1 MVIWEM
7 YVILRPCMM
16 ALSDHAIFSNLGG
29 FELNNLISILDI
41 EDNEPQIIQHSSYYD
56 IDSFKKVI
64 SNHNN
69 IFSVLSLNIQS
80 INAKFSE
87 IETFVEELHNVQFK
101 FNVICLQEC
110 WIRDQ
115 TDACTFQI
123 PGYDCVAQGKSSS
136 ERGGLITYVDNLFQY
151 EVRQSI
157 NEYEL
162 WEGQIIQ
169 VKGGCLRNEIIVGN
183 IYRPPR
189 TLREQTK
196 QFINEFTSLV
206 QALDNTNL
214 NIVLAGDYNLNLLK
228 INESEIC
235 CEFFDLLT
243 SQSLFPHITLPTRLT
258 NGGGTLIDNL
268 FCKMNKS
275 IKKNTAGILLN
286 QLSDHLPCFTLL
298 ETDIVHNSK
307 TKFTRIF
314 KQNDDV
320 IQQIKNEMNSSE
332 LHKKLDTSQTANP
345 NASYNVILEVIETA
359 RKKHMTGKFIKFN
372 KYKHKK
378 SKWITYG
385 ILKSIRF
392 RDNLYKKL
400 KLTNPVLREY
410 EILYINLQTYNKI
423 LKRSIRV
430 AKQLFLE
437 STFNRYKSDIR
448 NTWKTI
454 NEILSRHHKTSC
466 FPKSLNINGNEITN
480 QLHIATEVNVFFF
493 TNIGLNLS
501 NNIAYS
507 GEKDCDYYL
516 KDNLNC
522 KFALNK
528 VDEQNVSKT
537 IDNLPNK
544 ASCGFDNISTIFL
557 KQIAPTIIKPL
568 TLLINQVFNTG
579 IFPERLKLAKVT
591 PVFKKGDSNLINNYR
606 PISLLPVISKVL
618 EKIIA
623 NQLSKYFED
632 NKLFHD
638 NQYGFRTGLS
648 TEYAT
653 IELTD
658 RIISN
663 MDRNE
668 IPFSIFLDLS
678 KAFDTLDHTIL
689 LKKLKHYGINGKA
702 LQLCESYLTNRTQ
715 YVEINGVK
723 SGALPITTGVLPGSI
738 IGPLLFIIYI
748 NDFSLASHV
757 FTFISYA
764 DDTTLFS
771 TLNNFTNTPNIDQNC
786 LINEEL
792 IKINEWL

>member
-1 MVIWEM
+1 
-7 YVILRPCMM
+7 M
-16 ALSDHAIFSNLGG
+16 ALSDHAILSNLGG
-29 FELNNLISILDI
+29 FGSNNLISILDI

-56 IDSFKKVI
+56 IDSFKKLI

-87 IETFVEELHNVQFK
+87 LETFVEELHNVQFK

-136 ERGGLITYVDNLFQY
+136 ERGGLITYVDNQFQY

-169 VKGGCLRNEIIVGN
+169 VKGGCLRKEIIVGN

-206 QALDNTNL
+206 QALDDTNL

-320 IQQIKNEMNSSE
+320 IQQIKNEINSSE
-332 LHKKLDTSQTANP
+332 LHKKLDTSKTANP
-345 NASYNVILEVIETA
+345 NTSYNVILEVIETA
-359 RKKHMTGKFIKFN
+359 RKKNMTGKFVKFN

-410 EILYINLQTYNKI
+410 EIIYINLQTYNKI

-454 NEILSRHHKTSC
+454 NEILSRNHKTIR

-480 QLHIATEVNVFFF
+480 QLHIATEFNGFF
-493 TNIGLNLS
+493 L
-501 NNIAYS
+501 
-507 GEKDCDYYL
+507 
-516 KDNLNC
+516 
-522 KFALNK
+522 
-528 VDEQNVSKT
+528 
-537 IDNLPNK
+537 
-544 ASCGFDNISTIFL
+544 
-557 KQIAPTIIKPL
+557 QIL
-568 TLLINQVFNTG
+568 V
-579 IFPERLKLAKVT
+579 
-591 PVFKKGDSNLINNYR
+591 
-606 PISLLPVISKVL
+606 
-618 EKIIA
+618 
-623 NQLSKYFED
+623 
-632 NKLFHD
+632 
-638 NQYGFRTGLS
+638 
-648 TEYAT
+648 
-653 IELTD
+653 
-658 RIISN
+658 
-663 MDRNE
+663 
-668 IPFSIFLDLS
+668 
-678 KAFDTLDHTIL
+678 
-689 LKKLKHYGINGKA
+689 
-702 LQLCESYLTNRTQ
+702 
-715 YVEINGVK
+715 
-723 SGALPITTGVLPGSI
+723 
-738 IGPLLFIIYI
+738 
-748 NDFSLASHV
+748 
-757 FTFISYA
+757 
-764 DDTTLFS
+764 
-771 TLNNFTNTPNIDQNC
+771 
-786 LINEEL
+786 
-792 IKINEWL
+792 

>member
-1 MVIWEM
+1 
-7 YVILRPCMM
+7 MM
-16 ALSDHAIFSNLGG
+16 ALSDHAILSNIGG

-87 IETFVEELHNVQFK
+87 LETFVEELHNVQFK

-115 TDACTFQI
+115 TDAWTFQI

-235 CEFFDLLT
+235 CEFFYLLT

-307 TKFTRIF
+307 IKFTRIF

-320 IQQIKNEMNSSE
+320 IQQIKNEINSSE

-480 QLHIATEVNVFFF
+480 QLHIATEFNVFF
-493 TNIGLNLS
+493 
-501 NNIAYS
+501 Y
-507 GEKDCDYYL
+507 KYW
-516 KDNLNC
+516 
-522 KFALNK
+522 
-528 VDEQNVSKT
+528 
-537 IDNLPNK
+537 
-544 ASCGFDNISTIFL
+544 
-557 KQIAPTIIKPL
+557 
-568 TLLINQVFNTG
+568 
-579 IFPERLKLAKVT
+579 
-591 PVFKKGDSNLINNYR
+591 FKS
-606 PISLLPVISKVL
+606 
-618 EKIIA
+618 
-623 NQLSKYFED
+623 
-632 NKLFHD
+632 
-638 NQYGFRTGLS
+638 
-648 TEYAT
+648 
-653 IELTD
+653 
-658 RIISN
+658 
-663 MDRNE
+663 
-668 IPFSIFLDLS
+668 
-678 KAFDTLDHTIL
+678 
-689 LKKLKHYGINGKA
+689 
-702 LQLCESYLTNRTQ
+702 
-715 YVEINGVK
+715 
-723 SGALPITTGVLPGSI
+723 
-738 IGPLLFIIYI
+738 
-748 NDFSLASHV
+748 
-757 FTFISYA
+757 
-764 DDTTLFS
+764 
-771 TLNNFTNTPNIDQNC
+771 
-786 LINEEL
+786 
-792 IKINEWL
+792 